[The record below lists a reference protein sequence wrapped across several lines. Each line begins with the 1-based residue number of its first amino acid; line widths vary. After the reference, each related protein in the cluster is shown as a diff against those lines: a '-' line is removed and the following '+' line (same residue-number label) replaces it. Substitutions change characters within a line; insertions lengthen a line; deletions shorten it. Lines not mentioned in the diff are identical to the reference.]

1 MAVSNGELVGD
12 HEGHGVQFYED
23 DAELSGVVVSYLAEG
38 LAAEGSV
45 LVVAT
50 EAHRSLLRAGLAA
63 TGDLD
68 GAESSGRLI
77 MVDAA
82 AMLAGFTAADDQLDH
97 SRFQDIAEGLISRA
111 ASAGRPVRVYGE
123 MVALLWDAGQVTLA
137 LELETLWNNLRARL
151 SFSLLCGYPARVA
164 ALDSELGAV
173 EQVCRLHTEVAVP
186 GHRPPGLANVSADG
200 NEAVRNFTPARD
212 SARAARQ
219 FVTVQLDSRPGDT
232 AAMDAEIVIAELASN
247 AVLHARTPFSVA
259 VSCWPD
265 RVRIA
270 VRDAVPVE
278 DTGRDKLVPRLGHG
292 LDLVTKVASRWAI
305 EPLADGKVVWAELP
319 VRRHED
325 SR

>member
-278 DTGRDKLVPRLGHG
+278 DTGQDKLVPRLGHG